1 MHDVTQKSCQYKIN
15 SILSGPLFFYRSRP
29 LRHGS
34 FHHMLF
40 CSWGEKKCNFQK
52 VITSQASF
60 LLSTEIPFP
69 CPHEAQ
75 LCWHFPRW
83 PTDIHLPEPAGTS
96 SEGERVIVSHVRS
109 VLRSSSETT
118 KQVAVCVFA
127 EPVYKWGTE
136 PKPPAHST
144 RPQKAEGEQGPRSL
158 LSAAGFSQQ
167 SSDL

>member
-1 MHDVTQKSCQYKIN
+1 MHARCHTKVMPIQNKLNFIRPIIFLPLPPPPPWKFSSYV
-15 SILSGPLFFYRSRP
+15 ILFLG
-29 LRHGS
+29 
-34 FHHMLF
+34 
-40 CSWGEKKCNFQK
+40 GEKVQLPKGDNF
-52 VITSQASF
+52 TGF

-75 LCWHFPRW
+75 LCWRFPRW